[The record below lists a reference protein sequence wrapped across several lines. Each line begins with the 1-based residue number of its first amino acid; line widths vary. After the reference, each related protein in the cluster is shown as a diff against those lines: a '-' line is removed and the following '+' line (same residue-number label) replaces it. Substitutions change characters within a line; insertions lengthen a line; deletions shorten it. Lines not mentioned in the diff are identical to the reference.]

1 VDSIREEL
9 RTLRLDL
16 TALHRRIDAGEV
28 RPPSWNQAEA
38 SHIELDQPFLH
49 QHVPTVG
56 TTSSDTSPA
65 AIRITR
71 DTAPRI
77 FEVQNAFAEVR
88 DKYSGS
94 KLPADLL
101 FTTSRKN
108 VKSEDTP
115 VFQVLSK
122 VSKYCETG
130 LKILSDTDR
139 SGLETKEDTVIALTA
154 LMQYIQD
161 EGVQLVVNKNYDK
174 EWAAQYRSIMGGQTD
189 IREEHINAMDRVATI
204 LKHRLPQQNSSR
216 GRGRAGRIRGPSRG
230 YQSRNSH
237 EFRQFNS
244 RDWNP
249 TVHINNNE

>member
-1 VDSIREEL
+1 MNIHDPEQVTSLHALGMRLSSVLLHREAIVFGRAYLNNIILTINSDTSDKSENPVDSIREEL
-9 RTLRLDL
+9 WTLRLDL
-16 TALHRRIDAGEV
+16 TALHRRIDAGEF

-38 SHIELDQPFLH
+38 SHVELDRPFLH
-49 QHVPTVG
+49 QHVTTVG

-65 AIRITR
+65 AIGITR
-71 DTAPRI
+71 DTAPRT

-115 VFQVLSK
+115 LFQVLSK

-139 SGLETKEDTVIALTA
+139 SGRETKKDTVIALTA
-154 LMQYIQD
+154 LMRYIQD

-174 EWAAQYRSIMGGQTD
+174 EWASQYGRSNGHLWG
-189 IREEHINAMDRVATI
+189 A
-204 LKHRLPQQNSSR
+204 
-216 GRGRAGRIRGPSRG
+216 
-230 YQSRNSH
+230 Y
-237 EFRQFNS
+237 
-244 RDWNP
+244 
-249 TVHINNNE
+249 